1 MQLWLEPATGL
12 IRLFKIVAKKRTA
25 GSLPFVGG
33 VPNSFVLRPPFVF
46 AMDTAN
52 SNVAEDEDDEDK
64 QRRPRL
70 DHAQDDAVC

>member
-1 MQLWLEPATGL
+1 
-12 IRLFKIVAKKRTA
+12 
-25 GSLPFVGG
+25 
-33 VPNSFVLRPPFVF
+33 
-46 AMDTAN
+46 MDTAN